1 MKTTRY
7 RLYFFLAIS
16 CLAGY
21 SWIFLNFFISSS
33 HLKAK
38 LNVCLFKRVTTI
50 PCPSCGT
57 TRSVLSLINFDFPT
71 AFYLNP
77 LGIIILPA
85 LLILPFW
92 LAFDILTQ
100 RQSLFSFYG
109 KFETAVK
116 KKRLA
121 IPAILIVLII
131 WISNIYKG
139 L

>member
-7 RLYFFLAIS
+7 RLYFFLAVS

-38 LNVCLFKRVTTI
+38 FNVCLFKRVTTI

-57 TRSVLSLINFDFPT
+57 TRSVLSLINLDFPT
-71 AFYLNP
+71 AFYMNP
-77 LGIIILPA
+77 LGFIILPA
-85 LLILPFW
+85 LLIFPFW
-92 LAFDILTQ
+92 LTFDILN
-100 RQSLFSFYG
+100 RSQSLFSFYQ
-109 KFETAVK
+109 KFETVFK
-116 KKRLA
+116 KKIIA

-131 WISNIYKG
+131 WISNIFKD